1 MDVVRRVNKIRSSAL
16 NRREFRQF
24 LSDMKEEYGE
34 LLLHFEKAQNLQ
46 LYVGDEGRHILT
58 LESIEA
64 YLEVAEFAE
73 ANELEYR
80 KIVHGYE
87 EASQM
92 LYDID
97 ENRAIEC
104 FRKSID
110 TYVKHGDIN
119 KAIQR
124 CIQYGYAMNSETDD
138 AVKGEEFFAQ
148 AERLR
153 AEHKIPHSCVINTFE
168 RRKYDFED
176 YKTLKELVRKIIS
189 NALNVKLHFPDTVSF
204 LNKIICAIVK
214 KVWIHVQTALKFARV
229 ARII

>member
-1 MDVVRRVNKIRSSAL
+1 MYK
-16 NRREFRQF
+16 QT
-24 LSDMKEEYGE
+24 SDNSPLDKYYQ
-34 LLLHFEKAQNLQ
+34 LVEKAQNLQ

-80 KIVHGYE
+80 KIIFGYE

-104 FRKSID
+104 FRMSID

-124 CIQYGYAMNSETDD
+124 CIQYGYAIKSETD
-138 AVKGEEFFAQ
+138 
-148 AERLR
+148 
-153 AEHKIPHSCVINTFE
+153 
-168 RRKYDFED
+168 
-176 YKTLKELVRKIIS
+176 
-189 NALNVKLHFPDTVSF
+189 
-204 LNKIICAIVK
+204 
-214 KVWIHVQTALKFARV
+214 
-229 ARII
+229 